1 MAPSLL
7 RLAAAATTALLTTS
21 ASAASCARPPRLGA
35 VASETSICSQV
46 GVDIL
51 RVHHGN
57 AVDAAVA
64 TVLCNG
70 VVAMYHSGIGGG
82 SFALVRSAKGEYEF
96 IDFREVAPAAATEDM
111 YAKDENLS
119 LYGGLAS
126 GVPGELRGLEYM
138 HKKYGSLPWSVLVQP
153 SIRVAR
159 DGWTVNEDL
168 VKYMKGADYLVTDP
182 TWAIDF
188 APNGTL
194 LQLGD
199 TITRKRYASFLET
212 IASGGPDAFYT
223 GQNAEYVI
231 NELQK
236 QGGIMTLAD
245 LANYTVAVRNT
256 LDITYKGHKVTSC
269 SAPSSGSVVLSSL
282 RITGE
287 YASFDDSAQANI
299 SAHRLVESLKW
310 AYGQRAELGDPS
322 FVQGLGKYEAEM
334 ISDATAAEIRGKIS
348 DERTFETAYYDPK
361 GLESLE
367 TPGTAH
373 FATADSSGMAVS
385 MTSTVNLIFGS
396 RVMIPELGLVMN
408 DQMNDFSIP
417 GKTNAFGYVP
427 SPANF
432 IRPGKR
438 PLSSMSPA
446 IVETPEGKLYF
457 VIGAAGGS
465 RIITANIQNIH
476 NVLDGEGLNVAE
488 ALRRPRLHDQLT
500 PAVIQFEYTFDNSTV
515 AYLKGLGHNVTWVAP
530 GASSAEGVRVL
541 SNGTFEAAGEPRLK
555 NSGGFAV

>member
-1 MAPSLL
+1 MYSSLL
-7 RLAAAATTALLTTS
+7 QLVAFTTTATLPALTL
-21 ASAASCARPPRLGA
+21 AKSCARPPRLGA
-35 VASETSICSQV
+35 VASETTICSNV
-46 GVDIL
+46 GIDIL
-51 RVHHGN
+51 HKHHGN

-70 VVAMYHSGIGGG
+70 VVAMYHSGPGGG
-82 SFALVRSAKGEYEF
+82 SFALIRSKTGEYEF
-96 IDFREVAPAAATEDM
+96 IDFRETAPAAAFEDM
-111 YAKDENLS
+111 YKEDENLS

-138 HKKYGSLPWSVLVQP
+138 HNKYGSLPWADLVAP
-153 SIRVAR
+153 SIKIAR
-159 DGWTVNEDL
+159 EGWTVNEDL
-168 VKYMKGADYLVTDP
+168 VKYMTGASYLVTDP
-182 TWAIDF
+182 NWAIDF

-199 TITRKRYASFLET
+199 TITRKRYADFLES
-212 IASGGPDAFYT
+212 IAQGGAQAFYT
-223 GQNAEYVI
+223 GENAEYI
-231 NELQK
+231 IAELTK
-236 QGGIMTLAD
+236 QGGTMTLAD
-245 LANYTVAVRNT
+245 LANYTVAPRPT
-256 LDITYKGHKVTSC
+256 LDISYKGYKVTSC

-282 RITGE
+282 KITDG
-287 YASFDDSAQANI
+287 YAGFDDPAQVNI

-322 FVQGLGKYEAEM
+322 FVPGLDKYQASM
-334 ISDATAAEIRGKIS
+334 ISDAAAAEIRSRIS
-348 DERTFETAYYDPK
+348 DVRTFNTSYYNPK

-373 FATADSSGMAVS
+373 FATADASGMAVS

-417 GKTNAFGYVP
+417 GKTNAFGYLP

-432 IRPGKR
+432 VRPGKR
-438 PLSSMSPA
+438 PLSSMSPS

-476 NVLDGEGLNVAE
+476 NVLDLGMTSAA
-488 ALRRPRLHDQLT
+488 ALRRPRLHHQLS
-500 PAVIQFEYTFDNSTV
+500 PEVIQFEYTFDNGTV
-515 AYLKGLGHNVTWVAP
+515 AFLKGVGHNVTWVAP
-530 GASSAEGVRVL
+530 GASAAEGVRL
-541 SNGTFEAAGEPRLK
+541 LPNGTFEAAGEPRLK
-555 NSGGFAV
+555 NSGGFAI